1 MSTMEDVF
9 YDFEEISIDNL
20 LNKKV
25 LGSYTPI
32 PFKPVVFD
40 DFTLEPYYEETMY
53 DDPFDDTLEKNT
65 PPSPDVSKKNLDVF
79 KKKYYIRPN
88 QECPIC
94 LEPILTKNS
103 AFLTPCGHGFH
114 KLCIHQAF
122 ERNWL
127 TKQGGIRCPLCRYGD
142 INDYCVEKYCCWNM
156 YANDLDCLEN
166 FWFNKDITL
175 ATPCYSG
182 DHYVGVDKN
191 CSSCRKYRTTHIP
204 SKFLSKKS

>member
-1 MSTMEDVF
+1 MSTLEDVF
-9 YDFEEISIDNL
+9 YDFEEITIDNL

-32 PFKPVVFD
+32 PFKPVVFED
-40 DFTLEPYYEETMY
+40 YTLEPYYEETMF
-53 DDPFDDTLEKNT
+53 DNPFDENMPLEKNT
-65 PPSPDVSKKNLDVF
+65 PPSPKKNIDIL

-122 ERNWL
+122 EKNWL
-127 TKQGGIRCPLCRYGD
+127 TKQGGISCPLCRYGD
-142 INDYCVEKYCCWNM
+142 ISDYCIEKYCSWNIH
-156 YANDLDCLEN
+156 ANDLDCLEN
-166 FWFNKDITL
+166 FWFNKDMTL
-175 ATPCYSG
+175 AIPCYSG
-182 DHYVGVDKN
+182 HHYIGIDKN
-191 CSSCRKYRTTHIP
+191 CISCKRYRTVRFP
-204 SKFLSKKS
+204 SKSKKT